1 MFEQIKDWWEGASER
16 EQKLLLIS
24 AVVVF
29 IGLIYFALWQP
40 MSDELARKQQS
51 LTNTQ
56 QRLTWVDKNSKKLIE
71 AGVGTRKASNKSNLS
86 QLINKTAKRYQ
97 INISRIQSRD
107 GKVDVWINSAE
118 FDQFVEWI
126 TKLQNQYGIFAQ
138 TVDISRGKEK
148 GLIKVSRLS
157 LSY

>member
-29 IGLIYFALWQP
+29 IGLIYFAMWQP

-126 TKLQNQYGIFAQ
+126 TKLQNQYGVFAQ